1 MPKSDNFLKNNDQ
14 INYQQQSFLHQR
26 GNLSHEN
33 LSSSVPSGG
42 ANSTANNVM
51 YLQPQNS
58 SLENPYSSN
67 NALVQQQVTNSQQ
80 HHVAQ
85 QHNTQQ
91 LAYLIQQKSNQTLNQ
106 IQSEPNYHGSFGNI
120 NAPLISRAGG
130 VISSGVS
137 SSSTTSL
144 DELQNSVV
152 SSHPSVER
160 GSRSNINIS
169 SNILNNNEQQC
180 QIQATTTALNDPNHA
195 ALPEGWDMGKDY
207 DGKIYFIDHRS
218 QTTTWADPRERY
230 EYYFLYMSSFLI
242 VIYIANCY
250 MLREWCLGSNKLKHV
265 LSSQDMNK
273 IRKNQKDVKYQ
284 RCKIVCTEKRERER
298 GERKRVL

>member
-1 MPKSDNFLKNNDQ
+1 MSVFGDRGSGGVDRQTKNRKKVMPKSGNFLKNNDQ
-14 INYQQQSFLHQR
+14 INHQQQSFLHQR

-42 ANSTANNVM
+42 ANSTTNNVM
-51 YLQPQNS
+51 YFQPQNPV
-58 SLENPYSSN
+58 LENSFSSN
-67 NALVQQQVTNSQQ
+67 NALIQQQVPNSQQ

-91 LAYLIQQKSNQTLNQ
+91 LAYLIQQKSNQALNQ
-106 IQSEPNYHGSFGNI
+106 IQSEPSYHGSFGNI
-120 NAPLISRAGG
+120 NAPLISRVGG

-160 GSRSNINIS
+160 GSRSNVNIS
-169 SNILNNNEQQC
+169 NNIVNSNEQQC
-180 QIQATTTALNDPNHA
+180 QIQTTTTPLNDPNQA

-207 DGKIYFIDHRS
+207 DGKIYFINHHS
-218 QTTTWADPRERY
+218 QTTTWVDPRERY
-230 EYYFLYMSSFLI
+230 E
-242 VIYIANCY
+242 C
-250 MLREWCLGSNKLKHV
+250 
-265 LSSQDMNK
+265 
-273 IRKNQKDVKYQ
+273 
-284 RCKIVCTEKRERER
+284 
-298 GERKRVL
+298 